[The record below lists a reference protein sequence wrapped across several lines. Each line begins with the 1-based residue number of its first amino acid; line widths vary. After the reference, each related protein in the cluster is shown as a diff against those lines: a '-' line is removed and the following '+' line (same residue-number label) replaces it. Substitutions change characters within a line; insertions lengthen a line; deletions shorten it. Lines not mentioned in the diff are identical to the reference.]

1 VTNPTV
7 TNPTVTNPTARKVT
21 ANLALTL
28 DGRYHGPG
36 GPGDFGA
43 FAPYVTSDVAR
54 DHMTRML
61 EGAATALLG
70 RVNAEGFLGFW
81 PSVAED
87 ENADPRDRGYAK
99 WLVDTE
105 KVVLS
110 TTLTE
115 APWPR
120 TRVVNA
126 PAAEVVTDLLAAGE
140 GDILVNSS
148 ASVIKPLLAA
158 DLLDRLHLLVLPE
171 IAGGGR
177 RLFDDGLPSSRW
189 TLTRQETGD
198 LGEIALVYDRVR

>member
-1 VTNPTV
+1 MTEQTG
-7 TNPTVTNPTARKVT
+7 RRVT
-21 ANLALTL
+21 ANLNLTL

-43 FAPYVTSDVAR
+43 FIPYVTTEVAR
-54 DHMTRML
+54 DHMTRIW
-61 EGAATALLG
+61 EGATTALLG
-70 RVNAEGFLGFW
+70 RNNAEGFMGYW
-81 PSVAED
+81 PSVAGD

-115 APWPR
+115 APWER

-126 PAAEVVTDLLAAGE
+126 PAADVVTELKAAGE

-148 ASVIKPLLAA
+148 ASVIKPLLSA
-158 DLLDRLHLLVLPE
+158 DLVDRLHLMIFPE
-171 IAGGGR
+171 ITGGGP
-177 RLFDDGLPSSRW
+177 RLFDDGLPATKW
-189 TLTRQETGD
+189 ALTHQRAGE
-198 LGEIALVYDRVR
+198 LGEIAMIYDRIR

>member
-1 VTNPTV
+1 MTHSTG
-7 TNPTVTNPTARKVT
+7 RRVT
-21 ANLALTL
+21 ANLSLTL

-36 GPGDFGA
+36 GPGDFAA
-43 FAPYVTSDVAR
+43 FVPYVTTEVAR
-54 DHMTRML
+54 DHMNRIWEDAT
-61 EGAATALLG
+61 TALLG
-70 RVNAEGFLGFW
+70 RINAEGFMGYW
-81 PSVAED
+81 PPVAED

-115 APWPR
+115 APWER

-126 PAAEVVTDLLAAGE
+126 PAAEVVTGLKATGE

-148 ASVIKPLLAA
+148 ASVIKPLLSA
-158 DLLDRLHLLVLPE
+158 DLLDRLYLMILPE

-177 RLFDDGLPSSRW
+177 RLFDDGLPATKW
-189 TLTRQETGD
+189 TLTHQRTGE
-198 LGEIALVYDRVR
+198 LGEIAMVYDRVR

>member
-1 VTNPTV
+1 MTDSTG
-7 TNPTVTNPTARKVT
+7 RRVT
-21 ANLALTL
+21 ANLSLTL

-36 GPGDFGA
+36 GPGDFAA
-43 FAPYVTSDVAR
+43 FAPYVITEVAR
-54 DHMTRML
+54 NHMNRIW
-61 EGAATALLG
+61 EGATTAVLG
-70 RVNAEGFLGFW
+70 RINAEGFMGYW
-81 PSVAED
+81 SSVADD

-105 KVVLS
+105 KVVFS

-115 APWPR
+115 APWER

-126 PAAEVVTDLLAAGE
+126 PAADVVKDLKATGV

-148 ASVIKPLLAA
+148 AGVIKPLLSA
-158 DLLDRLHLLVLPE
+158 DLLDRLYLMILPE

-177 RLFDDGLPSSRW
+177 RLFDDGLPATKW
-189 TLTRQETGD
+189 TLTRQETGE